1 MKSAS
6 LEKSN
11 MDFESVFIVG
21 FGQIGKSIANTL
33 RVNNFGGKIMVSSRS
48 KVEKCDFIDGNFD
61 CNDVKNDYNN
71 SVIFICTPPRTVPEI
86 VAKMLE
92 MTKSYENCVVS
103 DVCSIKQEAAKIHG
117 KNFISIHQ
125 MDGGNSDTAR
135 KHFFKKRI
143 LNYIITDNFANI
155 NVNVLTRY
163 NDFLHDF
170 LNCENVEVSAK
181 IHDKT
186 VAFTSHLQN
195 LILASYYNDFSKIDN
210 QMWRE
215 IFIQNHKNIAYFL
228 DIFLEKMKKNIA
240 NNSLADAAI
249 LANKSIMIEEKFDI
263 KKELFNPSLRMV
275 FELKNC
281 SMNYQNFVKNMQVF
295 FENLVSEK

>member
-1 MKSAS
+1 M
-6 LEKSN
+6 
-11 MDFESVFIVG
+11 
-21 FGQIGKSIANTL
+21 GKSIANTL
-33 RVNNFGGKIMVSSRS
+33 RVNNFGGKIMISSRS
-48 KVEKCDFIDGNFD
+48 KVENCDFIDGNFD
-61 CNDVKNDYNN
+61 CNDAKNDYNN
-71 SVIFICTPPRTVPEI
+71 SVIFICTPPRAVPEI

-92 MTKSYENCVVS
+92 MTKNCENCVVS
-103 DVCSIKQEAAKIHG
+103 DICSIKREVAKIQG

-155 NVNVLTRY
+155 DINVLTRY

-215 IFIQNHKNIAYFL
+215 IFIQNQKNIEYFMK
-228 DIFLEKMKKNIA
+228 IFLEKVQQKID
-240 NNSLADAAI
+240 NNSLADAII
-249 LANKSIMIEEKFDI
+249 LADKSIMIEEKFDI
-263 KKELFNPSLRMV
+263 KKELFNPSLIAV
-275 FELKNC
+275 FELKNGA
-281 SMNYQNFVKNMQVF
+281 MNYQNFVKNMHNF
-295 FENLVSEK
+295 FENLVGKK

>member
-1 MKSAS
+1 MG
-6 LEKSN
+6 
-11 MDFESVFIVG
+11 FESAFIVG
-21 FGQIGKSIANTL
+21 FGQMGKSIANTL
-33 RVNNFGGKIMVSSRS
+33 RVNNFGGKIMVSGRS
-48 KVEKCDFIDGNFD
+48 KVENCDFIDGNFD
-61 CNDVKNDYNN
+61 CNDAKNDYNN

-92 MTKSYENCVVS
+92 MTKNCENCVVS
-103 DVCSIKQEAAKIHG
+103 DICSIKQEVAKIQG

-155 NVNVLTRY
+155 DVNVLTRY

-215 IFIQNHKNIAYFL
+215 IFTQNQKNIEYFMKIFL
-228 DIFLEKMKKNIA
+228 DKLQEKIDNNI
-240 NNSLADAAI
+240 LADAII
-249 LANKSIMIEEKFDI
+249 LANKTIMIEEKFDI
-263 KKELFNPSLRMV
+263 KKELFNPSLRAV
-275 FELKNC
+275 FELKNGA
-281 SMNYQNFVKNMQVF
+281 MNYQNFVKNMHNF
-295 FENLVSEK
+295 FENLVGKK

>member
-1 MKSAS
+1 MG
-6 LEKSN
+6 
-11 MDFESVFIVG
+11 FESAFIVG
-21 FGQIGKSIANTL
+21 FGQMGKSIANTL
-33 RVNNFGGKIMVSSRS
+33 RVNNFGGKIMISSRS
-48 KVEKCDFIDGNFD
+48 KVENCDFIDGNFD
-61 CNDVKNDYNN
+61 CNDATNDYNN
-71 SVIFICTPPRTVPEI
+71 SVIFICTPPRAVPEI

-92 MTKSYENCVVS
+92 MTKNCENCVVS
-103 DVCSIKQEAAKIHG
+103 DICSIKREVAKIQG

-125 MDGGNSDTAR
+125 MDGGNSDTVR

-155 NVNVLTRY
+155 DINVLTRY

-215 IFIQNHKNIAYFL
+215 IFIQNQKNIEYFMK
-228 DIFLEKMKKNIA
+228 IFLEKVQEKIY
-240 NNSLADAAI
+240 NNSLAGAII
-249 LANKSIMIEEKFDI
+249 LANKTIMIEEKFDI

-281 SMNYQNFVKNMQVF
+281 SMNYQNFVKNMHNF
-295 FENLVSEK
+295 FENLVGKK

>member
-1 MKSAS
+1 M
-6 LEKSN
+6 
-11 MDFESVFIVG
+11 
-21 FGQIGKSIANTL
+21 GKSIANTL
-33 RVNNFGGKIMVSSRS
+33 RVNNFGGKIMISSRS
-48 KVEKCDFIDGNFD
+48 KVENCDFIDGNFD
-61 CNDVKNDYNN
+61 CNDAKNDYNN

-86 VAKMLE
+86 VAKMLD
-92 MTKSYENCVVS
+92 MTKNCENCVVS
-103 DVCSIKQEAAKIHG
+103 DICSIKREVAKIQG

-125 MDGGNSDTAR
+125 MDGGNSDTVR

-155 NVNVLTRY
+155 DINVLTRY

-240 NNSLADAAI
+240 NNSLADAII
-249 LANKSIMIEEKFDI
+249 LADKTIIIEQKIDI

-275 FELKNC
+275 FELKNS
-281 SMNYQNFVKNMQVF
+281 SMDYQNFVKNMHIF
-295 FENLVSEK
+295 FENLVCKK

>member
-1 MKSAS
+1 M
-6 LEKSN
+6 
-11 MDFESVFIVG
+11 
-21 FGQIGKSIANTL
+21 GKGIANTL
-33 RVNNFGGKIMVSSRS
+33 RVNNFGSKIMVSSRS
-48 KVEKCDFIDGNFD
+48 KVENCDFIDGNFD
-61 CNDVKNDYNN
+61 CNDATNDYNN

-86 VAKMLE
+86 VAKMLD
-92 MTKSYENCVVS
+92 MTKNCKNCVVS
-103 DVCSIKQEAAKIHG
+103 DICSIKQEVAKIQG

-143 LNYIITDNFANI
+143 LNYIITDNFANVD
-155 NVNVLTRY
+155 VNVLTSY
-163 NDFLHDF
+163 NNFLYDF

-215 IFIQNHKNIAYFL
+215 IFTKNQKNIEYFL
-228 DIFLEKMKKNIA
+228 NVFLEKVQEKID
-240 NNSLADAAI
+240 NNSLADAVI

-263 KKELFNPSLRMV
+263 KKELFNPSLRAV

-281 SMNYQNFVKNMQVF
+281 SMNYQNFLKNMHNF
-295 FENLVSEK
+295 FENLVCKK

>member
-1 MKSAS
+1 MG
-6 LEKSN
+6 
-11 MDFESVFIVG
+11 FESAFIVG
-21 FGQIGKSIANTL
+21 FGQMGKSIANTL
-33 RVNNFGGKIMVSSRS
+33 RINNFGGKIMVSSRS
-48 KVEKCDFIDGNFD
+48 KVENCDFIDGNFD
-61 CNDVKNDYNN
+61 CNDAKNDYNN

-86 VAKMLE
+86 VAKMLK
-92 MTKSYENCVVS
+92 MTKNCKNCVVS
-103 DVCSIKQEAAKIHG
+103 DICSIKQEAAKIHG

-125 MDGGNSDTAR
+125 MDGGNSDTAC
-135 KHFFKKRI
+135 KYFFKKRI
-143 LNYIITDNFANI
+143 LNYIITDNFANVDI
-155 NVNVLTRY
+155 NMLIRY

-215 IFIQNHKNIAYFL
+215 IFTQNQKNITHFL
-228 DIFLEKMKKNIA
+228 NIFLEKVQEKID
-240 NNSLADAAI
+240 NNLLAGAVILAD
-249 LANKSIMIEEKFDI
+249 KSIMIEEKFDI

-275 FELKNC
+275 FELKIG
-281 SMNYQNFVKNMQVF
+281 SMDYQNFVKNMYIF
-295 FENLVSEK
+295 FENLVCKK

>member
-1 MKSAS
+1 M
-6 LEKSN
+6 
-11 MDFESVFIVG
+11 
-21 FGQIGKSIANTL
+21 GKSIANTL

-48 KVEKCDFIDGNFD
+48 KVENCDFIDGNFD
-61 CNDVKNDYNN
+61 CNDATNDYNN
-71 SVIFICTPPRTVPEI
+71 SVIFICTPPRTVPET

-92 MTKSYENCVVS
+92 TTKNCKNCVVS
-103 DVCSIKQEAAKIHG
+103 DVCSIKQEVAKIQG

-155 NVNVLTRY
+155 DVNVLTRY
-163 NDFLHDF
+163 NNFLHDF

-195 LILASYYNDFSKIDN
+195 LILASYYNDFLKIDN

-215 IFIQNHKNIAYFL
+215 IFTQNQKNIEYFMK
-228 DIFLEKMKKNIA
+228 IFLEKVQEKID
-240 NNSLADAAI
+240 NNSLADAII
-249 LANKSIMIEEKFDI
+249 LANKTIMIEEKIDI

-275 FELKNC
+275 FELKNG
-281 SMNYQNFVKNMQVF
+281 SINYQNFVKNMQIF
-295 FENLVSEK
+295 FENLVSKK

>member
-1 MKSAS
+1 MG
-6 LEKSN
+6 
-11 MDFESVFIVG
+11 FESTFIVG
-21 FGQIGKSIANTL
+21 FGQMGKSIANTL
-33 RVNNFGGKIMVSSRS
+33 RVNNFSGKIMVSSRS
-48 KVEKCDFIDGNFD
+48 KVENCDFIDGNFD
-61 CNDVKNDYNN
+61 CNDTKNDYNN

-92 MTKSYENCVVS
+92 MTKNCKNCIVS
-103 DVCSIKQEAAKIHG
+103 DICSIKQEVAKIQG

-143 LNYIITDNFANI
+143 LNYIITDNFANVDI
-155 NVNVLTRY
+155 NVLTRY

-215 IFIQNHKNIAYFL
+215 IFTQNQKNIAYFMK
-228 DIFLEKMKKNIA
+228 IFLAKMQEKIDNNI
-240 NNSLADAAI
+240 LADAII
-249 LANKSIMIEEKFDI
+249 LANKTIMIEEKIDI
-263 KKELFNPSLRMV
+263 KKELFNPSLRIV
-275 FELKNC
+275 FELKNG
-281 SMNYQNFVKNMQVF
+281 SMNYQNFVKNMHNF
-295 FENLVSEK
+295 FENLVGEK

>member
-1 MKSAS
+1 MG
-6 LEKSN
+6 
-11 MDFESVFIVG
+11 FESAFIVG
-21 FGQIGKSIANTL
+21 FGQMGKGIANTL
-33 RVNNFGGKIMVSSRS
+33 RVNNFGSKIMVSSRS
-48 KVEKCDFIDGNFD
+48 KVENCDFIDGNFD
-61 CNDVKNDYNN
+61 CNDATNDYNN

-86 VAKMLE
+86 VAKMLD
-92 MTKSYENCVVS
+92 MTKNCKNCVVS
-103 DVCSIKQEAAKIHG
+103 DICSIKQEVAKIQG

-143 LNYIITDNFANI
+143 LNYIITDNFANVD
-155 NVNVLTRY
+155 VNVLTSY
-163 NDFLHDF
+163 NNFLYDF

-215 IFIQNHKNIAYFL
+215 IFTKNQKNIEYFL
-228 DIFLEKMKKNIA
+228 NVFLEKVQEKID
-240 NNSLADAAI
+240 NNSLADAVI

-263 KKELFNPSLRMV
+263 KKELFNPSLRAV

-281 SMNYQNFVKNMQVF
+281 SMNYQNFLKNMHNF
-295 FENLVSEK
+295 FENLVCKK